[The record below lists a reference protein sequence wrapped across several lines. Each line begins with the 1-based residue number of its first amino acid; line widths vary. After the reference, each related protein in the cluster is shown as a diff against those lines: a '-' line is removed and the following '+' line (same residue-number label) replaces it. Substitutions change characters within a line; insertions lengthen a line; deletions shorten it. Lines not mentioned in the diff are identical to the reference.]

1 MQADKRG
8 RTDDGTPSRFIT
20 NVPMFPDWPGTH
32 AVWCEVMWKAEEE
45 ATDRLGTTATNR
57 GRANDPDLS
66 LQESFLAT
74 PELNDTLT
82 KAVKNYTIPN
92 KLQSLLDDEVAR
104 TAEQV
109 IKDLPQGQF
118 EGLIQATMKEMH
130 SPSAHGKK

>member
-1 MQADKRG
+1 MAQFDNYAG
-8 RTDDGTPSRFIT
+8 
-20 NVPMFPDWPGTH
+20 
-32 AVWCEVMWKAEEE
+32 WKAEE
-45 ATDRLGTTATNR
+45 AADRLGTTNR
-57 GRANDPDLS
+57 SQANDPDLS